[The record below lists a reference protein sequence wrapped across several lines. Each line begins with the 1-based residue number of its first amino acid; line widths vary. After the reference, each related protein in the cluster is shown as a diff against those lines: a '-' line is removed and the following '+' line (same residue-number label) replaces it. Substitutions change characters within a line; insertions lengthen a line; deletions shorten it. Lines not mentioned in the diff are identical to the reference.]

1 MDKLDAYSVYIYM
14 CVYIYTHI
22 DVVVQKVISKAIIS
36 IIFWWNKSFEQAG
49 GKNVMPFFITLIIKK
64 IIVKKYWSSQSL

>member
-36 IIFWWNKSFEQAG
+36 IIF
-49 GKNVMPFFITLIIKK
+49 
-64 IIVKKYWSSQSL
+64 